1 MRLFFFTSADDYYRQ
16 AAEILIASGKR
27 FGREIHFF
35 EMPAGE
41 MWNRYKVKL
50 LSGDLPP
57 ADKYIY
63 LDADTVMTCEGD
75 WESEE
80 CIGVADMLYYMEEK
94 KRLEYT
100 MSFIRNHTC
109 VVGEGKGYEYVC
121 QLWREFN
128 FPVWCNS
135 GVVVLPAEV
144 RVAFMECWRQWM
156 ENIDSHCEKGFI
168 EGDEYPLVFA
178 RQEFGLPFLP
188 PRFNGMCKAQPI
200 YDWHVLIHADGNV
213 SGEKRLPYTKAV
225 ERILDGQEKAKD

>member
-16 AAEILIASGKR
+16 AAEILIASGKY